1 MVVHHAFLFNNTS
14 ALNIFYMTSNKPVYL
29 RICISICS
37 LLAHLTAA
45 IHVGL
50 ISAGLLKTPLYLKVA
65 AGGKYVSLHNIWNT
79 RIVRRMVSALVRSPL
94 RNSTLRLVNF
104 NIRLPANSGCIIL
117 ICHTPWKRL
126 LVQYCIEND
135 LALIIAYGQWTNK
148 RGGKLQREGKGFNE
162 LRGIV
167 KHLEKNGRIIMTVD
181 NFNDLNNC
189 PVKFLGSDANA
200 ELLPTR
206 LARITQVP
214 LIAAI
219 PIFRDGTV
227 DFIHGQ
233 KSDYGTLQPDP
244 CSVIQNFLSALENEI
259 KIDPSISVYLI
270 NKFYKEDYHKLPA
283 LILQ

>member
-1 MVVHHAFLFNNTS
+1 MANHAFLSNSTS
-14 ALNIFYMTSNKPVYL
+14 NHNILYMTSNKPVYL
-29 RICISICS
+29 SICISICS
-37 LLAHLTAA
+37 LLAHLTAG
-45 IHVGL
+45 IHFGL
-50 ISAGLLKTPLYLKVA
+50 ITAGLLKTPLYLKVA
-65 AGGKYVSLHNIWNT
+65 SGGKYESLCNIWNT

-104 NIRLPANSGCIIL
+104 NIPLPAKSGCIIL

-126 LVQYCIEND
+126 LVQCCIEND
-135 LALIIAYGQWTNK
+135 LALIIAFGNWTHK

-189 PVKFLGSDANA
+189 PVKFLGNHANA

-206 LARITQVP
+206 LARIAQVP

-219 PIFRDGTV
+219 PVFRDGTIN
-227 DFIHGQ
+227 FIHGP
-233 KSDYGTLQPDP
+233 KSDYKILQPDP
-244 CSVIQNFLSALENEI
+244 CSVIQNLLFALENEI
-259 KIDPSISVYLI
+259 KLDPSILFI
-270 NKFYKEDYHKLPA
+270 
-283 LILQ
+283 